1 MIQAI
6 IEVEVRKPKC
16 IYMVFSMYQ
25 ISWDIQIYQLKKNTQ
40 NIKYQGNVPV
50 NPQALWYFKL
60 EENHGNHVCN
70 VASALL
76 STQLFKTL
84 TESIL

>member
-1 MIQAI
+1 MKR
-6 IEVEVRKPKC
+6 EFRMPEY
-16 IYMVFSMYQ
+16 IYTFFPMCQ
-25 ISWDIQIYQLKKNTQ
+25 ISWDIQTYQLKKNTQ
-40 NIKYQGNVPV
+40 NINHQGNVPV
-50 NPQALWYFKL
+50 NPQALWYLKL

-76 STQLFKTL
+76 STQLFKNL